1 MTAREIA
8 RDFLSKMNPSG
19 WNGRGY
25 KPDTFND
32 KDQVKYHV
40 DGHPEIDVDVY
51 YEYDAGDNSW
61 WHFCDARDNASGDK
75 ILGVCNPNV
84 WSIDAIE
91 ESVKYLFSKMNIEI
105 K

>member
-32 KDQVKYHV
+32 KNQIKYN
-40 DGHPEIDVDVY
+40 
-51 YEYDAGDNSW
+51 EY
-61 WHFCDARDNASGDK
+61 
-75 ILGVCNPNV
+75 
-84 WSIDAIE
+84 
-91 ESVKYLFSKMNIEI
+91 
-105 K
+105 

>member
-8 RDFLSKMNPSG
+8 RDFISKMNPCR

-32 KDQVKYHV
+32 KDQIKYHV

-91 ESVKYLFSKMNIEI
+91 ESVKHLFNKMNIEI

>member
-32 KDQVKYHV
+32 KNQIKYHV

-75 ILGVCNPNV
+75 ILVCVILMFGLLMRLKNLFN
-84 WSIDAIE
+84 I
-91 ESVKYLFSKMNIEI
+91 YLAK
-105 K
+105 

>member
-8 RDFLSKMNPSG
+8 RDFISKMNPCR

-32 KDQVKYHV
+32 KDQIRYHV

-51 YEYDAGDNSW
+51 YEYDAGGI
-61 WHFCDARDNASGDK
+61 FVMRVIMLLAIK
-75 ILGVCNPNV
+75 FLVYVILMFGLLMQLKNLLN
-84 WSIDAIE
+84 I
-91 ESVKYLFSKMNIEI
+91 YLTK
-105 K
+105 